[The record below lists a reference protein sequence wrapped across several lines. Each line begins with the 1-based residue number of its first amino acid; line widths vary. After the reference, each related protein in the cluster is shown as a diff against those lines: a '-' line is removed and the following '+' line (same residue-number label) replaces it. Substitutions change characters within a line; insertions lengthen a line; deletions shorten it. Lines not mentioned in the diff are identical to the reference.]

1 MFFADFTMVMMIVF
15 IVSFALTL
23 LLLYWSRFLAIIPLL
38 VCVFTLGFVVLV
50 FGVFT
55 EKPALSI
62 EPNET
67 RLDTE
72 VSMTEAHIRPLDKT
86 PYYLIRNG
94 EKYIYRSMDGDD
106 GKAPEIDVSRCKV
119 KFGSEEPSVAIQ
131 STTITRR
138 MEWLFLYN
146 YKTEQEEKIL
156 ITVPNEES
164 ILNLDK

>member
-1 MFFADFTMVMMIVF
+1 MFFADFTIVMLIVL
-15 IVSFALTL
+15 IVSYALTL
-23 LLLYWSRFLAIIPLL
+23 LLLYWSRILAIIPLL
-38 VCVFTLGFVVLV
+38 VCIFTLCFAFLV

-55 EKPALSI
+55 ERPALNI

-72 VSMTEAHIRPLDKT
+72 VSMTEVHIRPLDKT

-106 GKAPEIDVSRCKV
+106 GKAPEIDVSRCEI

-138 MEWLFLYN
+138 IEWLFLYN
-146 YKTEQEEKIL
+146 YKTEQEKKIL
-156 ITVPNEES
+156 ITVTNEES